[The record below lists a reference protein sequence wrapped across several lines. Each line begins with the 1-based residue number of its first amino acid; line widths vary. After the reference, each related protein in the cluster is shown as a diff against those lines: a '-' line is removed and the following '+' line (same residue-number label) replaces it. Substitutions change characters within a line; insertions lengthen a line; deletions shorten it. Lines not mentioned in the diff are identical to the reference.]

1 MKLKSL
7 LYLSCLLASAIGL
20 GSCDK
25 EDQDAI
31 DQQIIEDFINE
42 HQLDAD
48 STASG
53 LYYVIDD
60 PGTSEH
66 PTIDDDVTIDYV
78 GFLTNGD
85 VFDSGVNVTY
95 PLNQLILGW
104 QEGIPIFGKGG
115 SGYLIVPSRLGY
127 GERRVGTIPPNSVLV
142 FEIHLNNF
150 H

>member
-1 MKLKSL
+1 MKLNSL
-7 LYLSCLLASAIGL
+7 YFQLLLAASAIGW
-20 GSCDK
+20 GSCHK
-25 EDQDAI
+25 EDQDEI

-53 LYYVIDD
+53 LYYVIDQ
-60 PGTSEH
+60 PGSSEH
-66 PTIDDDVTIDYV
+66 PTIDNDVTIDYV

-85 VFDSGVNVTY
+85 VFDSGVNVTF
-95 PLNQLILGW
+95 PLSQLILGW

-115 SGYLIVPSRLGY
+115 SGYLILPSRLGY
-127 GERRVGTIPPNSVLV
+127 GDRRVGIIPPNSVLV